1 MVQLIKKGGLRE
13 RANRSRKFQG
23 SENTETTL
31 KPNSYAETTKNAT
44 TVNLACTQIQ
54 ETNTQSKTSEQRRAK
69 AIEQIL
75 EIKHPKEYQY
85 SVLTADTTL

>member
-31 KPNSYAETTKNAT
+31 KPNSYTDTSKNAESLNST
-44 TVNLACTQIQ
+44 SAPIQ
-54 ETNTQSKTSEQRRAK
+54 ATNTQSKTSE
-69 AIEQIL
+69 
-75 EIKHPKEYQY
+75 
-85 SVLTADTTL
+85 